1 MRMSHS
7 HLLDAALAERLELTV
22 HRVNPLPYR
31 LHLLPR
37 RIRHAFQLLYKRNY
51 RCLDSEIPDT
61 YQSILNLIKQH
72 GGSQLQH
79 LASATICT
87 KNTKKMLGW
96 NRFYEIYLKFVLRQH
111 QDVRTEE
118 AVFVVKVKLNSE
130 CLNRTV

>member
-1 MRMSHS
+1 MSILFRIDS
-7 HLLDAALAERLELTV
+7 TSF
-22 HRVNPLPYR
+22 RVGSAMPSSSYT
-31 LHLLPR
+31 
-37 RIRHAFQLLYKRNY
+37 KRNY
-51 RCLDSEIPDT
+51 RGLDSEIPDT